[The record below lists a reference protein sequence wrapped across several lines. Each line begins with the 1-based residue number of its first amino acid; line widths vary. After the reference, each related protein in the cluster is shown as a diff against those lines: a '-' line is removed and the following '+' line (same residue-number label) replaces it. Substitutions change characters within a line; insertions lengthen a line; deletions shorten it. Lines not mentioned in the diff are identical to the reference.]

1 MVPPQL
7 QWNAAEVNGGVLS
20 VPVEG
25 DRPKGWKGKFQ
36 RVVALLGGGPWGEV
50 AYKSGSIRVTEV
62 ADGSADS
69 LHHFLEA
76 AMQETNAAFGA
87 DQPGAG
93 QEDAGPEELTHDD
106 ADARLTEVFRNFGS

>member
-1 MVPPQL
+1 MAPPQL

-25 DRPKGWKGKFQ
+25 DRPKGWKDKFQ

-76 AMQETNAAFGA
+76 AMQETNAAFEA
-87 DQPGAG
+87 DKPDAG
-93 QEDAGPEELTHDD
+93 QDAGSEDRNRDD
-106 ADARLTEVFRNFGS
+106 ADACLTEVFRNFGS